1 MTVDLEARLLR
12 KHSGPVHVNMAIPR
26 LVETAILR
34 GEGVLSA
41 SGALRVATGKYTG
54 RSPNDKFIV
63 DTVDVHND
71 IWWENNLRIS
81 EAAFDRLLA
90 TTIEYLEDKA
100 LFVFEGFAGADSTH
114 ALPVRVINEYAWQN
128 LFVQQLFLRSADT
141 NWAFPETPGFTVVCA
156 PGVKA
161 VPERD

>member
-81 EAAFDRLLA
+81 EAAALGLNQWDRLTLQRPDETLPLNRSPDRPCMPRIEAA
-90 TTIEYLEDKA
+90 TR
-100 LFVFEGFAGADSTH
+100 FSF
-114 ALPVRVINEYAWQN
+114 
-128 LFVQQLFLRSADT
+128 
-141 NWAFPETPGFTVVCA
+141 
-156 PGVKA
+156 
-161 VPERD
+161 